1 MLRLITLSLALITA
15 YTTSAQLS
23 FQRISIAPGNTSG
36 WPGEMKSINDTL
48 YFQGFTTDNGHELW
62 ISDGTQN
69 GTKLVKDIN
78 QGSSGSKPHGFT
90 SFGNK
95 VYFLAESVSGLG
107 DDLWQTDGTE
117 AGTKPVILSGANGTT
132 IKSQLY
138 ILNGKIYFVANTTA
152 EGYELWESDGT
163 YAGTKILKD
172 IKPGIAS
179 SMPHNFVYYNNKLYF
194 SAETDAEGHELWATD
209 GTATGTVLVSDIYAG
224 GYGSYIGKPMV
235 LNNTLYFTASN
246 SSGRWL
252 YKSAGTAA
260 GTVPVIQLYTDSN
273 PPNYTENTLVTGNK
287 MYFTF
292 QTYNDGMELWVSD
305 GTDTGTSLVKD
316 IVPGY
321 RDSYPDNLIAFN
333 NKVYFAAGNPYREL
347 YSTDGTTAGTK
358 QITRLADTTPA
369 KYMYDLTV
377 YNDYLYFAFRSD
389 YYFQGN
395 LYAISK
401 NDGPLLNIRPVG
413 STTNI
418 PIIASGSLYAHNQTL
433 YAAAW
438 YDDDNGDE
446 LWLLKGIPSG
456 IEKTA
461 NGKRTFTLYPNPA
474 SNMLC
479 ITTDAAYKQVRVT
492 LTNTVGQIILTENT
506 SSKNTIS
513 LQGVAPGIYTAI
525 IDADGIRE
533 TQQLTIQ

>member
-260 GTVPVIQLYTDSN
+260 GTVPVIQLHTDSN

-333 NKVYFAAGNPYREL
+333 NKVYFAAGNPYRE
-347 YSTDGTTAGTK
+347 
-358 QITRLADTTPA
+358 
-369 KYMYDLTV
+369 
-377 YNDYLYFAFRSD
+377 
-389 YYFQGN
+389 
-395 LYAISK
+395 
-401 NDGPLLNIRPVG
+401 
-413 STTNI
+413 
-418 PIIASGSLYAHNQTL
+418 
-433 YAAAW
+433 
-438 YDDDNGDE
+438 
-446 LWLLKGIPSG
+446 
-456 IEKTA
+456 
-461 NGKRTFTLYPNPA
+461 
-474 SNMLC
+474 
-479 ITTDAAYKQVRVT
+479 
-492 LTNTVGQIILTENT
+492 
-506 SSKNTIS
+506 
-513 LQGVAPGIYTAI
+513 
-525 IDADGIRE
+525 
-533 TQQLTIQ
+533 